1 MSSGN
6 VDYYKVLGVSKSATD
21 LEIKKAYRKAALKW
35 HPDKNPDNKEAASK
49 KFKLIGEAYQILSN
63 DQERAAY
70 DKYGKAGVG
79 AGGGGG
85 MGGGRHYTEFGNAE
99 AEELFRMFFQGGGM
113 GEMGQQGGGGPK
125 NKYMLS
131 YPNPFQSK
139 LQKLQ
144 PLLFKVYKKYHFYK

>member
-1 MSSGN
+1 M
-6 VDYYKVLGVSKSATD
+6 
-21 LEIKKAYRKAALKW
+21 KW

-85 MGGGRHYTEFGNAE
+85 MGGGRHYTEFGNDE

-113 GEMGQQGGGGPK
+113 GGMGHQGAGGPRVVFRSASFGPGGF
-125 NKYMLS
+125 NFA
-131 YPNPFQSK
+131 NFG
-139 LQKLQ
+139 Q
-144 PLLFKVYKKYHFYK
+144 PQRHGGNRGEREQQPVAQGPSLFRMIFWLWILNQIISLLFGS